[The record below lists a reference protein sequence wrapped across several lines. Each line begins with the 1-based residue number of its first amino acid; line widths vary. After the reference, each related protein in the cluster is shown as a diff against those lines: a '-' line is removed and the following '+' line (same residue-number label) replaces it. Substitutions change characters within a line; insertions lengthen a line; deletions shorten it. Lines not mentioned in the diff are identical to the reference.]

1 MLRLGVLVRYM
12 RATTGN
18 VLCHQIST
26 VYSQRGILAG
36 SQSSIKLGYIQ
47 SSESDQKPRLSA
59 RPEPA
64 IGCLF
69 KTAKEELVRNH
80 TRLQLNSECAYHS
93 MLIVMVFHTLI

>member
-1 MLRLGVLVRYM
+1 M

-36 SQSSIKLGYIQ
+36 SQSSTKLGYIQ
-47 SSESDQKPRLSA
+47 SPESHQKPQSSA
-59 RPEPA
+59 GPEPA
-64 IGCLF
+64 TGCVF

-80 TRLQLNSECAYHS
+80 TRLQLNSECAFHS
-93 MLIVMVFHTLI
+93 YKDNTVL